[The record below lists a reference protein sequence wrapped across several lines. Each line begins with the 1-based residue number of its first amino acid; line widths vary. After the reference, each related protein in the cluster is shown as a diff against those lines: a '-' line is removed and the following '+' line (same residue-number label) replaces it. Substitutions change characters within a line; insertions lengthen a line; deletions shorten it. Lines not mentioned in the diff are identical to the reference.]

1 MLRQYDVFIKKNPF
15 TGDCVA
21 IMKKMTLVILSIII
35 PSHLF
40 ASAGTEEDYD
50 GRRIAHAQSRPERV
64 ELTPNDEL
72 IFAIKGCKAGVVAL
86 TTMINPLFGL
96 FAAGYESPE
105 SSKDLRKIQDALNKS
120 ADINFRDHSSWT
132 PLMHAAYGGYPEIVT
147 FLLSKGARKD
157 LCVTQEGFF
166 SNWKG
171 YTAMKIAQYYVEDY
185 QKRRSTCEPK
195 MVGYYDDHIATYL
208 KVVNRLR

>member
-1 MLRQYDVFIKKNPF
+1 
-15 TGDCVA
+15 
-21 IMKKMTLVILSIII
+21 MKKITLILLSLII

-40 ASAGTEEDYD
+40 ASALSEDDYSRRRMVSSQPRAEEVK
-50 GRRIAHAQSRPERV
+50 R
-64 ELTPNDEL
+64 TPNQEL
-72 IFAIKGCKAGVVAL
+72 VLAVKGYKEGVVAL
-86 TTMINPLFGL
+86 TTILNPIAGL
-96 FAAGYESPE
+96 FAAAYEPQE
-105 SSKDLRKIQDALNKS
+105 SSSDLKKIQDALNKG
-120 ADINFRDHSSWT
+120 ADINCRDHSSWT

-157 LCVTQEGFF
+157 LCVTQDGFF

-185 QKRRSTCEPK
+185 QKSRSTCEPK
-195 MVGYYDDHIATYL
+195 MVEFYDEHIATYL